1 MAVKPEVKERLKAD
15 GVWKPFCLRREELK
29 VLGEKPIVAQRKA
42 LAEFY
47 RPDDVTAVAPA
58 QAVADGVD
66 P

>member
-15 GVWKPFCLRREELK
+15 GVWKYFCLRRDELK
-29 VLGEKPIVAQRKA
+29 LLGEKPAVAQRKA